1 MSEAIPIL
9 QALGGFAI
17 LLGLGY
23 WGGQIKRT
31 TDKLCEVTGDHE
43 TRLRDLEHAE

>member
-1 MSEAIPIL
+1 MELLTVIQSIGGLAMIL
-9 QALGGFAI
+9 A
-17 LLGLGY
+17 LGY

-43 TRLRDLEHAE
+43 TRIRDLEHLE